1 MLFTESVLGIIASAV
16 AVALNGMLM
25 YKIGFSRWMISQTA
39 VYWTP
44 KQPRN
49 VGVAIMSV
57 FGVIIYFVFGMYLY
71 DWSLCWWINVAL
83 TIIAA
88 AALWI
93 CGDKRMDRLSCMTN
107 CDGVVDS
114 LSPVL
119 ADRRKYIVQIVMMMV
134 YISPLL
140 YMGVESLL
148 KWIVPDVTVVRIDES
163 GKSDFI
169 VLHDYRAGKGL
180 QVNGSYVENDTSDTL
195 YRVVVSYAIPGE
207 HFYNAYSITDTV
219 MPWSFTKM
227 KGNVAYSMRLIPPLM
242 PPSNSKGTNYRT
254 KRVFLVDASELNRF
268 VSGYDMSRLGLKPN
282 KYVKE
287 IDERN
292 AIPVKEDSWRLEI
305 WRKFYTGSY
314 MKQSI
319 GASQ

>member
-1 MLFTESVLGIIASAV
+1 MLFTESALGIIASAV
-16 AVALNGMLM
+16 AVVLNSMLM
-25 YKIGFSRWMISQTA
+25 YKVGFSGWMISQTA

-44 KQPRN
+44 KPPRN
-49 VGVAIMSV
+49 VSVAIIMSV
-57 FGVIIYFVFGMYLY
+57 LFGVIIYFVFGMYLY

-88 AALWI
+88 VALWI
-93 CGDKRMDRLSCMTN
+93 CGDRRMDRLSCMTK
-107 CDGVVDS
+107 CDGQVDS
-114 LSPVL
+114 LRPIL
-119 ADRRKYIVQIVMMMV
+119 AYRRKYIVQIVMMMV

-148 KWIVPDVTVVRIDES
+148 KWIVPDVTVVRVDES

-169 VLHDYRAGKGL
+169 VLHDYRVGKGL
-180 QVNGSYVENDTSDTL
+180 QVNGSYVENETSDTI

-219 MPWSFTKM
+219 MPWSVDKM

-242 PPSNSKGTNYRT
+242 PSSNHKGTNYRT

-268 VSGYDMSRLGLKPN
+268 VSGYDMSRFGLKPN

-292 AIPVKEDSWRLEI
+292 AIPVKEDGWRLEI
-305 WRKFYTGSY
+305 WRKFYNGSY
-314 MKQSI
+314 MKHSR
-319 GASQ
+319 GA